1 MADHDMT
8 LRDLPIIQ
16 YEVSLLITKNRGLF

>member
-8 LRDLPIIQ
+8 LRDLQKIK
-16 YEVSLLITKNRGLF
+16 YELSWLIT

>member
-8 LRDLPIIQ
+8 LRDLPIMQ
-16 YEVSLLITKNRGLF
+16 YEVNLLIT